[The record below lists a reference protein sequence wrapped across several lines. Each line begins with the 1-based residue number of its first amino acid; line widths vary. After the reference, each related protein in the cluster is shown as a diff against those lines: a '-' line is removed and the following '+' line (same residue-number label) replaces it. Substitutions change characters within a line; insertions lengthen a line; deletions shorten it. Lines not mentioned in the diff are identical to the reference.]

1 MEDKPNRVTPTLVSA
16 AGGRPASRRAAV
28 TSRPSVSPSSADVA
42 GVPVRPSHADTET
55 RTVRTAHPRTAVS
68 VHDVAA
74 YILAQTGR
82 MTAMKLQ
89 KLVYYSQAWS
99 LVWDEEALFGEQIE
113 AWANGPVVRALYDA
127 HRGRFELGPPWA
139 LGDPALL
146 SQANRE
152 TIDAV
157 LEFYAKQ
164 TSQWL
169 SDLAH
174 QEAPWREARAGLGPQ
189 ERGNQVITKASL
201 AEYYSSL
208 PS

>member
-1 MEDKPNRVTPTLVSA
+1 MEDRPKPLTPTLAST
-16 AGGRPASRRAAV
+16 AGGRPVPRRATA
-28 TSRPSVSPSSADVA
+28 TSPLPVSPSSADVSSL
-42 GVPVRPSHADTET
+42 PVRPSHADTET
-55 RTVRTAHPRTAVS
+55 GTVRTAHPRTAVS

-74 YILAQTGR
+74 YILAQAGR

-99 LVWDEEALFGEQIE
+99 LVWDEKPLFGEQIE
-113 AWANGPVVRALYDA
+113 AWANGPVVPALYDA
-127 HRGRFELGPPWA
+127 HRGRFELGPPWT

-157 LEFYAKQ
+157 LEFYGKQ

-189 ERGNQVITKASL
+189 ERGNQVITNASL